1 VVTVKMEI
9 SAKGLD
15 LIKKF
20 EGLELESYLCPADVW
35 TIGYGSTKGVKEGM
49 SITEEEAEALLKKEA
64 QEYCDYVKEYVSVT
78 LTQNQFDAL
87 VSWTYNLG
95 PRNLK
100 NSTLLE
106 VLNKEEYDK
115 VPEQILRWT
124 KAAGK
129 ELNGLV
135 RRRQAEADLFQSVA

>member
-1 VVTVKMEI
+1 VAAKVEI

>member
-1 VVTVKMEI
+1 MAAKVEI

>member
-1 VVTVKMEI
+1 MEI

-87 VSWTYNLG
+87 VTWTYNLG

>member
-1 VVTVKMEI
+1 
-9 SAKGLD
+9 
-15 LIKKF
+15 
-20 EGLELESYLCPADVW
+20 
-35 TIGYGSTKGVKEGM
+35 M

>member
-1 VVTVKMEI
+1 MEI
-9 SAKGLD
+9 SAKSLD

>member
-1 VVTVKMEI
+1 MEI

-64 QEYCDYVKEYVSVT
+64 QEYCDYVKEHVSVT

>member
-1 VVTVKMEI
+1 MDI

>member
-1 VVTVKMEI
+1 MEI

>member
-1 VVTVKMEI
+1 VEI

>member
-1 VVTVKMEI
+1 MEI

-95 PRNLK
+95 PSNLK

-115 VPEQILRWT
+115 
-124 KAAGK
+124 
-129 ELNGLV
+129 
-135 RRRQAEADLFQSVA
+135 AEEEAYYDDQCHYCGCSC

>member
-1 VVTVKMEI
+1 MEI

-49 SITEEEAEALLKKEA
+49 SVTEEEAEALLKKEA